1 MTARPKVRFEL
12 RDERDLQRELEV
24 AERKVAELEAALDSS
39 ETALRVLLRHR
50 RDPLAQWK
58 SAAASLLAT
67 GRAHIPGVGAFH
79 ATTRKAR
86 RVRNPAT
93 GELMMLPETK
103 SVRFKPSKGGVFG

>member
-1 MTARPKVRFEL
+1 MNHRERAVFEIIADSL
-12 RDERDLQRELEV
+12 R
-24 AERKVAELEAALDSS
+24 
-39 ETALRVLLRHR
+39 R
-50 RDPLAQWK
+50 R
-58 SAAASLLAT
+58 
-67 GRAHIPGVGAFH
+67 GRAYIPGVGTFH